1 MGLLFENRK
10 QVTAEYLM
18 NKYSSKEAY
27 NSLVKKPSFEITK
40 ERRKVDNVNGGI
52 IKTPKSS
59 MMRANFM
66 VTDPTTKLKV
76 EIRYATSN
84 NSRVVGDRVIDL
96 FEPRYVDTKGATFAF
111 QNDIELAA
119 FNFLHPNNSL
129 SPIRSNKGKPKY
141 EYIDTKKRSK
151 DKMDSIDA
159 LTDALSHAKNMDESE
174 LVLLAKG
181 LGIKGID
188 KKEPNEVRADVME
201 FARNYPKIYNEKIKT
216 QMTYIKGRIINL
228 IDKGVVKLNT
238 VGSIRRWTWVSG
250 ELEGEHILDI
260 HNVTQDAKKALENFF
275 MGDIVK
281 WMSVLAN
288 INNDISATEKAIRDL
303 EREEERVRSINI
315 EPAHIPEKVIG
326 DALPS
331 YLKTPADDFVQAEN
345 VKFTREDAIAAL
357 TEEGGEPPHHMK
369 IAAWLKK
376 MNAE

>member
-40 ERRKVDNVNGGI
+40 DRRKIDHVNGGI

-59 MMRANFM
+59 MMRASFM
-66 VTDPTTKLKV
+66 ATDKTTGLKV
-76 EIRYATSN
+76 EIRYAKSN
-84 NSRVVGDRVIDL
+84 NSRVVGDRVVDV
-96 FEPRYVDTKGATFAF
+96 FEPRYVESNGATFAF

-129 SPIRSNKGKPKY
+129 SPIRSSKGKPKY

-159 LTDALSHAKNMDESE
+159 LTDALSHAKNMDEGE

-181 LGIKGID
+181 LGLKGID

-201 FARNYPKIYNEKIKT
+201 FAKNNPKVYNEKIGT

-228 IDKGVVKLNT
+228 IDKGIVRLST
-238 VGSIRRWTWVSG
+238 VGSVRRWTWASG
-250 ELEGEHILDI
+250 EFEGEHILDI
-260 HNVTQDAKKALENFF
+260 QNVTQDAKKALENFF
-275 MGDIVK
+275 FGDIVK

-288 INNDISATEKAIRDL
+288 INNDITATEKALRDL
-303 EREEERVRSINI
+303 ERHEQGMKNVIV
-315 EPAHIPEKVIG
+315 EPAYVEEKVIG

-331 YLKTPADDFVQAEN
+331 YLKSPADDFVKAEN

-357 TEEGGEPPHHMK
+357 TEEGEEPPHHMK
-369 IAAWLKK
+369 VTAWLKK